1 MSSSRSTAAGVV
13 VEQASRPIR
22 VATVTVGINER
33 TWLDECLTTLLA
45 TEAIHIDLA
54 VWYVDNASTD
64 GSAEHVASKY
74 PDVQVVRNSGN
85 LGFARANNIGIRA
98 AVRDGADY
106 VFLVNPDTRTP
117 SDLIRDLTVF
127 MERWTD
133 YGAIG
138 PLQYTYGPAS
148 PPELNDLNK
157 WSKTV
162 LKWREANVFIGDRSD
177 RPPHASPPDGR
188 APATI
193 EFAYIEG
200 AAIFLRTSMLRA
212 VGLFDEALHTY
223 YEDTDLCRRARWAGW
238 RVAVVTDAGIQHF
251 GGGSTGGSPYRRIQ
265 MRRGRYFYLL
275 TDIDWAAPDI
285 ASLASRWLRRDLRGH
300 SVGGDTTWWRGTWET
315 LHALSWLLGTAAWIR
330 RRRKAHRLMAGAA
343 RRSSVGRLEAV
354 AGPIADVL
362 GTRTAP

>member
-1 MSSSRSTAAGVV
+1 M
-13 VEQASRPIR
+13 VEQAPQPVR
-22 VATVTVGINER
+22 VATVTVGTNER

-45 TEAIHIDLA
+45 TDTTDIDLS

-64 GSAEHVASKY
+64 GSTEHVMEGY
-74 PDVQVVRNSGN
+74 PDVNVVRNSGN

-98 AVRDGADY
+98 AIRDGADY

-117 SDLIRDLTVF
+117 GDLIRNLATF
-127 MERWTD
+127 METWSD

-138 PLQYTYGPAS
+138 PLQYTYGPAGS
-148 PPELNDLNK
+148 TELMDLNK
-157 WSKTV
+157 WSTTV

-177 RPPHASPPDGR
+177 RPPHASPLDGR

-238 RVAVVTDAGIQHF
+238 RVAVVTEAGIQHF

-275 TDIDWAAPDI
+275 SDIDWTAPDI
-285 ASLASRWLRRDLRGH
+285 ASLAGRWLRRDLRGH
-300 SVGGDTTWWRGTWET
+300 SVGGHTTWWSGTWET
-315 LHALSWLLGTAAWIR
+315 VHALCWLLGKAAWIR
-330 RRRKAHRLMAGAA
+330 RRRSAHRLIAGAA
-343 RRSSVGRLEAV
+343 RRTSAGRLEAA

-362 GTRTAP
+362 ATRTAP